1 MFHDP
6 SAMLNPT
13 NSTIAAYYLYGLE
26 AGIVTL
32 QQAKDWAFSV
42 VESMD
47 SPPADVIDVAL
58 SSGLPEMN
66 EKLNAIAGERD
77 VQLAGKWLL
86 NALNR
91 ELSSNPLNVER
102 IAKQAMQVTRSTAL
116 GDDEYYVF
124 DYIDDAL
131 SLAQNGTYG
140 SVEACRSELENAL
153 SAYQEGF
160 NV

>member
-1 MFHDP
+1 MAFP
-6 SAMLNPT
+6 TMPNPT
-13 NSTIAAYYLYGLE
+13 NATVAAYYLYGLE

-32 QQAKDWAFSV
+32 QQAKDWAFSI

-58 SSGLPEMN
+58 SRGLPEIN
-66 EKLNAIAGERD
+66 EKLNAVTGERD

-91 ELSSNPLNVER
+91 EFSSNPLNVER
-102 IAKQAMQVTRSTAL
+102 ITKQAMQVTRSTAL

-124 DYIDDAL
+124 DSIDD
-131 SLAQNGTYG
+131 SLALIQSGTYG
-140 SVEACRSELENAL
+140 SLEGCRSELENAL

-160 NV
+160 EA